1 MQIALDSPAKKRAL
15 TVALFLCTAAYFALT
30 ATLFVGRWL
39 SLRPELGSLL
49 AATKIDSGN
58 ADYHHRLGRY
68 YDLVSRDPSVAIAQ
82 YQAAVRLNPHDGH
95 YWLDLASVYQ
105 DLGDLNGQTQAIER
119 AVQADP
125 TSPDVAWEAANL
137 FIVQGQTERGL
148 REFHVVMDGAP
159 YMAGAAM
166 QLCWR
171 VAPDP
176 DVLLRDVLPPRSD
189 TYLAFLQLLMSKENT
204 EATVKVWDA
213 LIALHQPIERQH
225 VFEYVR
231 YLLLHKEPEEAESI
245 WRESASS
252 LGLSAYLASSSN
264 LIVNGDFQL
273 DVLNGGFDWQY
284 RKQSSVSLILDT
296 SEFHAG
302 HRSLAITFDGP
313 GVDEAGIY
321 QVVAVRPNTTYQF
334 SGYYKNGEIE
344 GAGAPRFALQD
355 LYSAE
360 AFFMSDELKFGS
372 AWKNVFGEFTT
383 KPDTHMLVLRV
394 LRVPAGSAIRG
405 KLWIDDFRLVEKPAE
420 ARS

>member
-1 MQIALDSPAKKRAL
+1 MPIALDSPSKKRGVIIALFSFTAVYLAL
-15 TVALFLCTAAYFALT
+15 TT
-30 ATLFVGRWL
+30 TLFVARWL

-49 AATKIDSGN
+49 SATKLDRGN
-58 ADYHHRLGRY
+58 ADYHYRLGRY
-68 YDLVSRDPSVAIAQ
+68 YDLVSRDPSAAIAH
-82 YQAAVRLNPHDGH
+82 YQTAVRLNPHNAH

-105 DLGDLNGQTQAIER
+105 DLGDLDGQTRAIER

-125 TSPDVAWEAANL
+125 TSPDVAWQAANL
-137 FIVQGQTERGL
+137 YVVQGQTERGL

-189 TYLAFLQLLMSKENT
+189 AYLAFLQLLMSKGST

-213 LIALHQPIERQH
+213 LIALHQPIELRY
-225 VFEYVR
+225 VFEYVS
-231 YLLLHKEPEEAESI
+231 YLLLHKEPEEAESV

-252 LGLSAYLASSSN
+252 LGLSAYLASSNN

-284 RKQSSVSLILDT
+284 RKQSSVSLILDN

-321 QVVAVRPNTTYQF
+321 QLVAVQPNTTYQF
-334 SGYYKNGEIE
+334 SAYYKNGEIE

-360 AFFMSDELKFGS
+360 TFFMSDELKFGS
-372 AWKNVFGEFTT
+372 AWKNVAGDFTT

-405 KLWIDDFRLVEKPAE
+405 KLWIDDFHLVEKPAE
-420 ARS
+420 GRS

>member
-1 MQIALDSPAKKRAL
+1 MPIALNSPAKKRAL
-15 TVALFLCTAAYFALT
+15 KIALFLFTAVYLALT
-30 ATLFVGRWL
+30 ATQFMARWL
-39 SLRPELGSLL
+39 SLRPQLGSLL
-49 AATKIDSGN
+49 AAAKLDPGN
-58 ADYHHRLGRY
+58 GDYQYRLGRY
-68 YDLVSRDPSVAIAQ
+68 YDLVSRDPSAAVAH
-82 YQAAVRLNPHDGH
+82 YQAAVRLNPHDGPH
-95 YWLDLASVYQ
+95 WLDLASVYQ
-105 DLGDLNGQTQAIER
+105 DIGDLDGQTQAIER

-125 TSPDVAWEAANL
+125 TSPDVAWQAANL
-137 FIVQGQTERGL
+137 YIVQGQTERGL

-176 DVLLRDVLPPRSD
+176 DVLLRDVLPARSD
-189 TYLAFLQLLMSKENT
+189 AYLAFLQLLMSKENT
-204 EATVKVWDA
+204 EATIKVWDA
-213 LIALHQPIERQH
+213 LIALHQPIELRH
-225 VFEYVR
+225 VFEYIS
-231 YLLLHKEPEEAESI
+231 YLLLHKEPEQAESV

-264 LIVNGDFQL
+264 LIVNSDFQL

-284 RKQSSVSLILDT
+284 RKQSSVSLVLDPT
-296 SEFHAG
+296 EFHAG

-321 QVVAVRPNTTYQF
+321 QLVAVQPNTTYQF
-334 SGYYKNGEIE
+334 SSYYKSGDIE

-355 LYSAE
+355 LYTAE
-360 AFFMSDELKFGS
+360 TFFMSDELKFAS
-372 AWKNVFGEFTT
+372 AWKIVAGEFTT

-405 KLWIDDFRLVEKPAE
+405 KLWIDDFHLAKKPVEG
-420 ARS
+420 RS